1 MSNEVPKRNSGL
13 LGNISDSDDVNAG
26 QRDYDV
32 VAVDINSH
40 ERQYVRRDLR
50 TGAYV
55 DERGLGLTQDNQG
68 HYMRRE
74 SYAD

>member
-1 MSNEVPKRNSGL
+1 MSNEGERRNSGL
-13 LGNISDSDDVNAG
+13 LGNITDVDNIHVG
-26 QRDYDV
+26 QAYDIV
-32 VAVDINSH
+32 TVEISAH
-40 ERQYVRRDLR
+40 EKQFVRRDPN

-68 HYMRRE
+68 RYMRRE